1 MKIMN
6 KCRCHHL
13 PFEGS
18 FQLGVEY
25 EYSYG
30 IDFIGVTDDNGNSI
44 DFNEYTFLWY
54 FTKL

>member
-1 MKIMN
+1 MN
-6 KCRCHHL
+6 QCRCHNL
-13 PFEGS
+13 PFEGN
-18 FQLGVEY
+18 FQLGAAY

-30 IDFIGVTDDNGNSI
+30 IDFIRVTDDDGNSI